1 MNLAME
7 TYRIKPQSFPW
18 PPVHFAMALIAAFI
32 LRQIAPLPVSG
43 GPVALLSGLFLLG
56 ASLLLDIWAALTLR
70 AGGTAVLP
78 HKAASHLVT
87 RGPFHFTRNPIYLGY
102 ILILAGCGLMA
113 ADAWFFIAAI
123 LSVVL
128 MTLVSIRREEMH
140 LLARF
145 GGRFEDYCRATPRW
159 L

>member
-43 GPVALLSGLFLLG
+43 GPVATIFGLSLLG

-70 AGGTAVLP
+70 TGGTAVLP

-87 RGPFHFTRNPIYLGY
+87 RGPFRFTRNPIYLGY

-123 LSVVL
+123 VSIML
-128 MTLVSIRREEMH
+128 MTFMSIRREEMH